1 MPTYGFEDE
10 DGNYYEKFLKI
21 SELEDYQ
28 NANPKHRKTIVSGP
42 ALIDPVRLGRVKVD
56 NGFREVLHRIA
67 ERTPGGSGLKDRI
80 R

>member
-1 MPTYGFEDE
+1 MPTFGFKDR
-10 DGNYYEKFLKI
+10 DGQYYEKFLKI
-21 SELEDYQ
+21 AEVDDYLKE
-28 NANPKHRKTIVSGP
+28 NPGHIKQVVQAP